1 MTLECRIA
9 TPSDVVQCIASIAH
23 RIIDEERLTREQ
35 FGATYDAYAES
46 VRAFVSGLIGW
57 LGPHVFEIGG
67 PRPCDTDHIEAT
79 GTRTRPVVANLPLT

>member
-9 TPSDVVQCIASIAH
+9 TPSDIVECIASIAH
-23 RIIDEERLTREQ
+23 RIIGEERLTREQ

-46 VRAFVSGLIGW
+46 VRAFVPGLIGW

-67 PRPCDTDHIEAT
+67 LVRVTRITSRRRGHGLGRPWPIH
-79 GTRTRPVVANLPLT
+79 R